1 MSIHIPE
8 TSSIADDQVRKEALE
23 MAIRI
28 AESEG
33 KNSSLDFE
41 KILENAKRIVMY
53 IKKGE

>member
-33 KNSSLDFE
+33 NSSSLDFE

>member
-8 TSSIADDQVRKEALE
+8 TSSIADDQLRKEALD

-28 AESEG
+28 AEVES
-33 KNSSLDFE
+33 KDSPLDFE
-41 KILENAKRIVMY
+41 KVLENAKRIVMY